1 MKRVAHFFVL
11 ATILGIGLV
20 FADPARLLAEQTDE
34 AREEVEAPLKS
45 KSAMG
50 RLAEAS
56 LAMRLEAQAVVREYP
71 EPRPEVLFDRK

>member
-1 MKRVAHFFVL
+1 MKRVAYSFLL
-11 ATILGIGLV
+11 AMILGVGLT

-34 AREEVEAPLKS
+34 ARKEVQAPEKS

-56 LAMRLEAQAVVREYP
+56 LAMRLEAQAAIREYP

>member
-1 MKRVAHFFVL
+1 L
-11 ATILGIGLV
+11 ATILGVGLA
-20 FADPARLLAEQTDE
+20 FAEPARLLAEQPDE
-34 AREEVEAPLKS
+34 AREAVEAPAKS

-56 LAMRLEAQAVVREYP
+56 LAMRLEAQAAIREYP